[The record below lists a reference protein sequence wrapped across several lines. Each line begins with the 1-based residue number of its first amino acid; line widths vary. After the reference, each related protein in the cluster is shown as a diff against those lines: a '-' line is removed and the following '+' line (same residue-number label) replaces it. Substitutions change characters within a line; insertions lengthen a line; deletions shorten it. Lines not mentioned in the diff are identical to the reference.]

1 MVPASTYLPKINNR
15 NTRPRREICSKLTI
29 KTQELRHWRRSG
41 VFTVN
46 FGHISHIVLVFLL
59 LTLNSDCWLGL
70 RWMVES
76 STASKYMLKIRQ
88 KNIMLMSLL
97 SWCMCS
103 MLAIKTPE
111 RSSNSINLLS
121 LLLPLNNSSRF
132 ILSVDF

>member
-76 STASKYMLKIRQ
+76 LTVSKYMLKIRQ